1 MTYLLRGMPIG
12 LIFSVAASAV
22 GVYRTD
28 QPAEKEGRRAA
39 SSRYSAA
46 FAASRCWPCAALS
59 ERMNKTASWRILSPK
74 LFRLISSLSWALP
87 PS

>member
-1 MTYLLRGMPIG
+1 MTYLLRGMLIG

-39 SSRYSAA
+39 SSRCSAA

-59 ERMNKTASWRILSPK
+59 ERMSKTASWRILSPK

>member
-1 MTYLLRGMPIG
+1 MTYLLHGMLIG

-39 SSRYSAA
+39 PSRYSAA
-46 FAASRCWPCAALS
+46 FAASRC
-59 ERMNKTASWRILSPK
+59 
-74 LFRLISSLSWALP
+74 
-87 PS
+87 